1 MQSEVG
7 VDSGLGLH
15 RLKVVGPRAK
25 NRIWFDSVDYHRE
38 YIWEKDEF
46 LSSIHLGIRLEE

>member
-1 MQSEVG
+1 M
-7 VDSGLGLH
+7 GLH